1 MNWNDGT
8 SRFDVRLH
16 GTITFNDELTDVTS
30 MSDDGYLM
38 LRDWSALVPR
48 TIEIRSA
55 GGVITRTFY
64 VAGLQRP
71 FDDDARRWLAEKLPV
86 VVRRS
91 GIGAEQR
98 VTSIFAKRGVNGV
111 LDEIALL
118 GGDYARRRYFVA
130 LVDTARLDSTSSLPV
145 LRQVGQQIT
154 SDYER
159 GQVLQRI
166 ASRVRLE
173 DRAARAYVQAMA
185 GMKSD
190 YEKRRALTALLAAR
204 PLAAGV
210 AHIALGGV
218 EDMHSD
224 YERGEVLRA
233 ALAGGGIEQT
243 DTLFAAVGRM
253 TSSYE
258 QRRVLT
264 DALTK
269 SALGPDGRRGFL
281 MAAATIESDYDCA
294 QVLTAYVKAN
304 GVEPGVRQPFLA
316 ALRTIDS
323 DYERRRVLT
332 ELAVRGGVTAD
343 VQQSVFDLVG
353 TMRSDY
359 DRAEVLLAF
368 LNARAV
374 ESGSRQAFVSAAER
388 IKSAHDQNRVL
399 AALVRA
405 EGR

>member
-1 MNWNDGT
+1 MAGTTRGASVCATGATRAACADARLGTTGTAVAAAGSDGVGRRTATGATRAACAGARLGTTGTAVAAVGSDDVGRRTATGAT
-8 SRFDVRLH
+8 STTSASGTACSARTTGAACASARRGPIERDV
-16 GTITFNDELTDVTS
+16 TDVTS

-48 TIEIRSA
+48 TIEIRSS

-71 FDDDARRWLAEKLPV
+71 FDDDARRWLAEKLPIL
-86 VVRRS
+86 VRRS
-91 GIGAEQR
+91 GIGADER
-98 VTSIFAKRGVNGV
+98 VKSIFAKRGVNGV
-111 LDEIALL
+111 LDEILLL

-145 LRQVGQQIT
+145 LRQVGQQMT

-204 PLAAGV
+204 PLATGV
-210 AHIALGGV
+210 AHIALAGV

-224 YERGEVLRA
+224 YDRGEVLRA
-233 ALAGGGIEQT
+233 ALAAGGIDQT

-258 QRRVLT
+258 QRRVLN
-264 DALTK
+264 DALAK

-281 MAAATIESDYDCA
+281 MAAATI
-294 QVLTAYVKAN
+294 
-304 GVEPGVRQPFLA
+304 
-316 ALRTIDS
+316 LRLD
-323 DYERRRVLT
+323 DE
-332 ELAVRGGVTAD
+332 AG
-343 VQQSVFDLVG
+343 
-353 TMRSDY
+353 M
-359 DRAEVLLAF
+359 
-368 LNARAV
+368 
-374 ESGSRQAFVSAAER
+374 
-388 IKSAHDQNRVL
+388 
-399 AALVRA
+399 
-405 EGR
+405 